1 MIAAFSDGGVRVMT
15 GGSEALGEKIRAAR
29 KQLKMTQAELAGPDF
44 TKSFIS
50 QVEKGFARPSLKSLQ
65 ILASRLNKPVSYFL
79 EDEPP
84 QEPAA
89 PSAKMEQL
97 LQSGRALAEDGHLQ
111 EALAIFEE
119 ILSSVPKGEHTLRSQ
134 ALIEMSAVLWQLDR
148 KLEAVNTL
156 EEGLDLH
163 RLFHDPLGRVEA
175 LERLAAYA
183 AELEDLSRAAALC
196 EQALTVLEDHHLQRP
211 SLELKLRTNA
221 GLYWARLQQF
231 SRAERHLKAAM
242 KLAQDTDDYYKWGE
256 ICHAM
261 GFILGALDDLEGAIQ
276 YSMRAVRFYE
286 AVGNRERQVLARLN
300 AAGFL
305 HQAGRRSEAEEE
317 LNLAL
322 AEAEAEGYTVGI
334 AHVYQVRGE
343 LAEKDEDWEKA
354 AEAYSK
360 ALEHQRRPDTQAL
373 LLRSLARALQ
383 RLNRTPEALEHQRR
397 AVAMLEKRKASKK
410 QELAQAYSELAF
422 LLKETGAWEEAQE
435 VFNRSLEL
443 SMAQN
448 PSS

>member
-1 MIAAFSDGGVRVMT
+1 MG

-65 ILASRLNKPVSYFL
+65 IIAARLNKPVSYFL

-111 EALAIFEE
+111 EALAIFDE
-119 ILSSVPKGEHTLRSQ
+119 ILSSLPKSDHALRSQ
-134 ALIEMSAVLWQLDR
+134 ALFEKSGVLWRLDR
-148 KLEAVNTL
+148 KLEAVNAL

-175 LERLAAYA
+175 LDRLATFA
-183 AELEDLSRAAALC
+183 AELDDLPRAAALC

-221 GLYWARLQQF
+221 GLYWARLRQF

-242 KLAQDTDDYYKWGE
+242 KLAQDSDDYYKWGE

-261 GFILGALDDLEGAIQ
+261 GFILGAMDDLEGAIQ
-276 YSMRAVRFYE
+276 YSTRAVRFYE

-300 AAGFL
+300 TAGFL
-305 HQAGRRSEAEEE
+305 HQAGKRSQAEEE
-317 LNLAL
+317 LERAL

-334 AHVYQVRGE
+334 AHVYQVQGE
-343 LAEKDEDWEKA
+343 LAEKDENWEKA
-354 AEAYSK
+354 AAAFSK
-360 ALEHQRRPDTQAL
+360 ALEYQQRSDAQAAL
-373 LLRSLARALQ
+373 LRALARVLQ
-383 RLNRTPEALEHQRR
+383 RLKRVEEALQHQRR
-397 AVAMLEKRKASKK
+397 AVALLEKRKGTNK
-410 QELAQAYSELAF
+410 QDLAQAYSELAF
-422 LLKETGAWEEAQE
+422 LLKETGAWEEAQKI
-435 VFNRSLEL
+435 FNRSLEL
-443 SMAQN
+443 TIAQK
-448 PSS
+448 PSP